1 MYNNCMKVIVA
12 SPRGFCAGVVRAIDI
27 VEAALKKFGAPVY
40 VRHEIVHNRFVVD
53 HLKAKGAVF
62 VEELRDVPKGA
73 VTIFSAHGV
82 SRAVFAEA
90 NAKGLAVIDATCPLV
105 AKVHLEVLA
114 ARRQGLEVIVIG
126 HRNHPEVEGTMG
138 QVDGGLY
145 LVESVEDALSLT
157 PKNPAGL
164 TYVTQTT
171 LSVDETRSIINAL
184 KSRFPHIQSPKK
196 DDICYATQNRQDAV
210 KVLAKNTDLV
220 LVVGAPNSSNS
231 RRLVEV
237 AKQQGVTAYL
247 IEDAMDIQESWLT
260 AAENIG
266 VTAGASA
273 PEVLVQQV
281 IEWLK
286 NKGATQVE
294 QLETTHEDLMFSL
307 PPTLRTPASLLD

>member
-1 MYNNCMKVIVA
+1 
-12 SPRGFCAGVVRAIDI
+12 
-27 VEAALKKFGAPVY
+27 
-40 VRHEIVHNRFVVD
+40 
-53 HLKAKGAVF
+53 
-62 VEELRDVPKGA
+62 VPKGA

-138 QVDGGLY
+138 QADDGLY
-145 LVESVEDALSLT
+145 LVENVDDALDLA
-157 PKNPAGL
+157 PKNPAHL

-210 KVLAKNTDLV
+210 KVLAKIPILSLSLV
-220 LVVGAPNSSNS
+220 LPIAPTRAAWSKWPNSKG
-231 RRLVEV
+231 LP
-237 AKQQGVTAYL
+237 L
-247 IEDAMDIQESWLT
+247 I
-260 AAENIG
+260 
-266 VTAGASA
+266 
-273 PEVLVQQV
+273 
-281 IEWLK
+281 
-286 NKGATQVE
+286 
-294 QLETTHEDLMFSL
+294 
-307 PPTLRTPASLLD
+307 

>member
-1 MYNNCMKVIVA
+1 
-12 SPRGFCAGVVRAIDI
+12 
-27 VEAALKKFGAPVY
+27 
-40 VRHEIVHNRFVVD
+40 
-53 HLKAKGAVF
+53 
-62 VEELRDVPKGA
+62 
-73 VTIFSAHGV
+73 
-82 SRAVFAEA
+82 
-90 NAKGLAVIDATCPLV
+90 
-105 AKVHLEVLA
+105 
-114 ARRQGLEVIVIG
+114 
-126 HRNHPEVEGTMG
+126 
-138 QVDGGLY
+138 
-145 LVESVEDALSLT
+145 
-157 PKNPAGL
+157 L

-237 AKQQGVTAYL
+237 AKQQGVAAYL
-247 IEDAMDIQESWLT
+247 IEGAMDIQASWLT
-260 AAENIG
+260 AVQNIG

>member
-1 MYNNCMKVIVA
+1 
-12 SPRGFCAGVVRAIDI
+12 
-27 VEAALKKFGAPVY
+27 

-53 HLKAKGAVF
+53 HLKAKGAIF
-62 VEELRDVPKGA
+62 VEELCDVPKGA

-82 SRAVFAEA
+82 SRAVFTEA
-90 NAKGLAVIDATCPLV
+90 NAKGLTVIDATCPLV
-105 AKVHLEVLA
+105 AKVHLEVIA

-138 QVDGGLY
+138 QADDGLY
-145 LVESVEDALSLT
+145 LVENVDDALDLA
-157 PKNPAGL
+157 PKNPAHL

-210 KVLAKNTDLV
+210 KVLAKHTDLV

-237 AKQQGVTAYL
+237 AKQQGVAAYL
-247 IEDAMDIQESWLT
+247 IESAVDIQQSWLT
-260 AAENIG
+260 AVQNIG

-286 NKGATQVE
+286 NKGATEVE
-294 QLETTHEDLMFSL
+294 HLETTREDMMFSL

>member
-1 MYNNCMKVIVA
+1 M
-12 SPRGFCAGVVRAIDI
+12 
-27 VEAALKKFGAPVY
+27 
-40 VRHEIVHNRFVVD
+40 
-53 HLKAKGAVF
+53 
-62 VEELRDVPKGA
+62 
-73 VTIFSAHGV
+73 
-82 SRAVFAEA
+82 
-90 NAKGLAVIDATCPLV
+90 
-105 AKVHLEVLA
+105 
-114 ARRQGLEVIVIG
+114 
-126 HRNHPEVEGTMG
+126 
-138 QVDGGLY
+138 
-145 LVESVEDALSLT
+145 
-157 PKNPAGL
+157 

-237 AKQQGVTAYL
+237 AKQQGVAAYL
-247 IEDAMDIQESWLT
+247 IEGAMDIQESWLT
-260 AAENIG
+260 TAENIG

>member
-145 LVESVEDALSLT
+145 LVESVHQ
-157 PKNPAGL
+157 K
-164 TYVTQTT
+164 TQ
-171 LSVDETRSIINAL
+171 RA
-184 KSRFPHIQSPKK
+184 
-196 DDICYATQNRQDAV
+196 
-210 KVLAKNTDLV
+210 
-220 LVVGAPNSSNS
+220 
-231 RRLVEV
+231 
-237 AKQQGVTAYL
+237 
-247 IEDAMDIQESWLT
+247 
-260 AAENIG
+260 
-266 VTAGASA
+266 
-273 PEVLVQQV
+273 
-281 IEWLK
+281 
-286 NKGATQVE
+286 
-294 QLETTHEDLMFSL
+294 
-307 PPTLRTPASLLD
+307 

>member
-1 MYNNCMKVIVA
+1 
-12 SPRGFCAGVVRAIDI
+12 
-27 VEAALKKFGAPVY
+27 
-40 VRHEIVHNRFVVD
+40 
-53 HLKAKGAVF
+53 
-62 VEELRDVPKGA
+62 
-73 VTIFSAHGV
+73 
-82 SRAVFAEA
+82 
-90 NAKGLAVIDATCPLV
+90 V

-237 AKQQGVTAYL
+237 AKQQGVAAYL
-247 IEDAMDIQESWLT
+247 IEGAMDIQESWLT
-260 AAENIG
+260 TAENIG